1 MNKRSGP
8 VTFMQDMPD
17 QTQRMLD
24 YYGLARDPFG
34 EDVDAA
40 VFSGVA
46 ERSDTVE
53 QLKHLLTFSP
63 QDCLLM
69 APAEGGKRHLAREV
83 LRRFDDEWRVA
94 WLDAGSASQLD
105 LICRELI
112 GQLGLGLRVD
122 SDTASLF
129 RNIVDAVAQRTADG
143 ENFLMIV
150 EHADRW
156 TGEVQSWVQSLHTL
170 ATQPDLRIR
179 QLWLAESATAIEQA
193 GNDELWFVLVLEA
206 FSEAD
211 AAGYL
216 RDRFAAAGHLDT
228 VPIDARDIARLND
241 LAHGLPGHLN
251 QVVSDYLIAGTF
263 KTTERQQGFPLTHL
277 IAGSAVVTLLVLVF
291 LYSRGGDEPA
301 PDETL
306 REPDTRVASANSE
319 VQQRLAEAVAR
330 VEARQQDTIENG
342 GNVQPSAA
350 PAEAPPAP
358 ATEPPGA
365 SIPVDPPTEPESAP
379 QTEANAPAP
388 EPAPEPAEPEPLT
401 AAAAD
406 ALPGWLAA
414 ASDTQYSLQ
423 LLGVRDRAAIERLIE
438 DQADP
443 DQFGIVTTQLDSRP
457 WHVLVYGLYPDSA
470 TARADIPNLPDDFAG
485 QSPWARNV
493 ADLKATAIQNN

>member
-1 MNKRSGP
+1 MKERSEP
-8 VTFMQDMPD
+8 VLSMQDMPD

-24 YYGLARDPFG
+24 YYGLARNPFG

-105 LICRELI
+105 AICRELI

-129 RNIVDAVAQRTADG
+129 RNIADAIAQRTADG
-143 ENFLMIV
+143 ENFLLIV

-156 TGEVQSWVQSLHTL
+156 SGEVQSWVQSLHTL
-170 ATQPDLRIR
+170 ATQPDLRMR

-193 GNDELWFVLVLEA
+193 GNHELWFVLMLEPYT
-206 FSEAD
+206 EAD

-216 RDRFAAAGHLDT
+216 RDRFAAAGHLNG
-228 VPIDARDIARLND
+228 VPIEARDIARLND
-241 LAHGLPGHLN
+241 LAHGLPGYLN

-263 KTTERQQGFPLTHL
+263 KTTERRQGFPLTHVF
-277 IAGSAVVTLLVLVF
+277 AGSAVVTLLVLVF
-291 LYSRGGDEPA
+291 LYSRGGDEASPEAAVAA
-301 PDETL
+301 PD
-306 REPDTRVASANSE
+306 VAAPNSE

-330 VEARQQDTIENG
+330 VEARQQDSTPTDSIDVNTAPEVSSG
-342 GNVQPSAA
+342 PPPEPVAEPPAVAEVSEAA
-350 PAEAPPAP
+350 AAAEPAE
-358 ATEPPGA
+358 
-365 SIPVDPPTEPESAP
+365 
-379 QTEANAPAP
+379 P
-388 EPAPEPAEPEPLT
+388 EPAPEPVTPVALAST
-401 AAAAD
+401 D
-406 ALPGWLAA
+406 ASLPGWLAEA
-414 ASDTQYSLQ
+414 NDGQYSLQ
-423 LLGVRDRAAIERLIE
+423 LLGVRNRAAIVRLIDE
-438 DQADP
+438 QTDP
-443 DQFGIVTTQLDSRP
+443 EQFAILTTQLDGRP

-470 TARADIPNLPDDFAG
+470 TARA
-485 QSPWARNV
+485 
-493 ADLKATAIQNN
+493 

>member
-1 MNKRSGP
+1 
-8 VTFMQDMPD
+8 VIFMQEMPD

-69 APAEGGKRHLAREV
+69 APAEGGKRHLANEV

-94 WLDAGSASQLD
+94 WLNADSASQLD
-105 LICRELI
+105 VICRELI

-129 RNIVDAVAQRTADG
+129 RNIANAVAQRTSDG
-143 ENFLMIV
+143 ENFLLVV

-156 TGEVQSWVQSLHTL
+156 SVDVQSWVESLHSL
-170 ATQPDLRIR
+170 AEQPDLRMR

-193 GNDELWFVLVLEA
+193 SNDELWSVLVLEP
-206 FSEAD
+206 FTESD

-216 RDRFAAAGHLDT
+216 RDRFAAAGHLEGA
-228 VPIDARDIARLND
+228 PIEARDIARLND

-263 KTTERQQGFPLTHL
+263 KTTERRQGFPLTHVL
-277 IAGSAVVTLLVLVF
+277 AGSAVVSLLVLVF
-291 LYSRGGDEPA
+291 LYSRGGEDTTPVEV
-301 PDETL
+301 
-306 REPDTRVASANSE
+306 EPDTQVSAASSE

-330 VEARQQDTIENG
+330 VEARQQEAGTASDEAQAPVQPAEPETSPVVQPTDTISVPET
-342 GNVQPSAA
+342 PL
-350 PAEAPPAP
+350 PPA
-358 ATEPPGA
+358 
-365 SIPVDPPTEPESAP
+365 
-379 QTEANAPAP
+379 
-388 EPAPEPAEPEPLT
+388 PAEPEPT
-401 AAAAD
+401 PAPIEPPVAPATNINSV
-406 ALPGWLAA
+406 LPGWLAT
-414 ASDTQYSLQ
+414 ASDARYTLQ
-423 LLGVRDRAAIERLIE
+423 LLGVRNRASIARLVE
-438 DQADP
+438 QQADP
-443 DQFGIVTTQLDSRP
+443 SQFGILPTQLDGRP
-457 WHVLVYGLYPDSA
+457 WYVLVYGLYPDSA
-470 TARADIPNLPDDFAG
+470 TARSDIPNLPENFSD

-493 ADLKATAIQNN
+493 ADLKASVSVPN

>member
-1 MNKRSGP
+1 
-8 VTFMQDMPD
+8 MQDMPD

-34 EDVDAA
+34 EDVDDT

-105 LICRELI
+105 IICRELI

-129 RNIVDAVAQRTADG
+129 RNIADAIGQRTSDG
-143 ENFLMIV
+143 ENFLLIV

-156 TGEVQSWVQSLHTL
+156 TEEVQSWVQSLHRL
-170 ATQPDLRIR
+170 ATQPDLRMR

-193 GNDELWFVLVLEA
+193 SNDELWFVLVLEPFA
-206 FSEAD
+206 ETD

-216 RDRFAAAGHLDT
+216 RDRFAAAGHLDA

-263 KTTERQQGFPLTHL
+263 KTTERRQGFPLTHV

-291 LYSRGGDEPA
+291 LYSRGGDEAVP
-301 PDETL
+301 EMTVSGT
-306 REPDTRVASANSE
+306 DTEVASANSE

-330 VEARQQDTIENG
+330 VEARQQGNAGVDDADTE
-342 GNVQPSAA
+342 PA
-350 PAEAPPAP
+350 PAPETPPAP
-358 ATEPPGA
+358 ATEPPA
-365 SIPVDPPTEPESAP
+365 APEPEEPAAAPITEPEPASP
-379 QTEANAPAP
+379 GPEPEPDTEPDT
-388 EPAPEPAEPEPLT
+388 EPAPSTSPSGT
-401 AAAAD
+401 AGSS
-406 ALPGWLAA
+406 LPGWLAEA
-414 ASDTQYSLQ
+414 NDSQYSLQ
-423 LLGVRDRAAIERLIE
+423 LLGVRDRAAIVRLVE
-438 DQADP
+438 GQSEP
-443 DQFGIVTTQLDSRP
+443 EQFGIITTQLDSRP

-470 TARADIPNLPDDFAG
+470 AARADIPNLPDDFSG

-493 ADLKATAIQNN
+493 ADLKASATTNN

>member
-1 MNKRSGP
+1 MKERSGP
-8 VTFMQDMPD
+8 VPYMQDMPD

-34 EDVDAA
+34 EDVDDA

-105 LICRELI
+105 IICRELI

-129 RNIVDAVAQRTADG
+129 RNIADAIAQRTSDG
-143 ENFLMIV
+143 ENFLLIV

-156 TGEVQSWVQSLHTL
+156 SEEVQSWVQSLHTL
-170 ATQPDLRIR
+170 ATQTDLRMR

-193 GNDELWFVLVLEA
+193 SNDELWFVLVLEP
-206 FSEAD
+206 FTETD

-228 VPIDARDIARLND
+228 VPIDTRDIARLND

-263 KTTERQQGFPLTHL
+263 KTTERRQGFPLTHV

-291 LYSRGGDEPA
+291 LYSRGGDEPVPEIA
-301 PDETL
+301 VSDTET
-306 REPDTRVASANSE
+306 DVASANSE

-330 VEARQQDTIENG
+330 VEARQQEGAGVDNADT
-342 GNVQPSAA
+342 VPAA
-350 PAEAPPAP
+350 EPEIPPAP
-358 ATEPPGA
+358 ATEPPA
-365 SIPVDPPTEPESAP
+365 AAEPEELAAVQATEPEPSN
-379 QTEANAPAP
+379 T
-388 EPAPEPAEPEPLT
+388 EPAPSSPSPGT
-401 AAAAD
+401 AGSS
-406 ALPGWLAA
+406 LPGWLAE
-414 ASDTQYSLQ
+414 ASDSQYSLQ
-423 LLGVRDRAAIERLIE
+423 LLGVRDRAAIVRLVE
-438 DQADP
+438 DQTNP
-443 DQFGIVTTQLDSRP
+443 EQFGILTTQLDSRP

-470 TARADIPNLPDDFAG
+470 AARADIPNLPDDFSD
-485 QSPWARNV
+485 QSPWARTV
-493 ADLKATAIQNN
+493 ADLKSSATTNN

>member
-1 MNKRSGP
+1 MKERSGP
-8 VTFMQDMPD
+8 VLSMQEMPD
-17 QTQRMLD
+17 QTQRMLG

-105 LICRELI
+105 VICRELI

-129 RNIVDAVAQRTADG
+129 RNIADAIAQRTADG
-143 ENFLMIV
+143 ENFLLIV

-156 TGEVQSWVQSLHTL
+156 SGEVQSWVQSLHTL
-170 ATQPDLRIR
+170 ATQPDLRMR

-193 GNDELWFVLVLEA
+193 GNDELWFVLVLEP
-206 FSEAD
+206 FTEAD

-216 RDRFAAAGHLDT
+216 RDRFAAAGHLNG
-228 VPIDARDIARLND
+228 VPIEARDIARLND

-263 KTTERQQGFPLTHL
+263 KTTERRQGFPLTHV

-291 LYSRGGDEPA
+291 LYSRGGDESPPETVAAA
-301 PDETL
+301 PD
-306 REPDTRVASANSE
+306 VAAPNSE

-330 VEARQQDTIENG
+330 VEARQQDST
-342 GNVQPSAA
+342 
-350 PAEAPPAP
+350 
-358 ATEPPGA
+358 
-365 SIPVDPPTEPESAP
+365 PTDSSGVN
-379 QTEANAPAP
+379 TAP
-388 EPAPEPAEPEPLT
+388 EPPPEPVAEPPEVPEVSEAPAAAEPPEPET
-401 AAAAD
+401 AAEPVTPVAPASTG
-406 ALPGWLAA
+406 ASLPGWLAEA
-414 ASDTQYSLQ
+414 NDGQYSLQ
-423 LLGVRDRAAIERLIE
+423 LLGVRNRAAIERLIDE
-438 DQADP
+438 QTDP
-443 DQFGIVTTQLDSRP
+443 EQFAILTTQLDGRP

-470 TARADIPNLPDDFAG
+470 AARADISNLPDDFSG

-493 ADLKATAIQNN
+493 ADLKASVTPAN

>member
-1 MNKRSGP
+1 
-8 VTFMQDMPD
+8 MQDMPD

-34 EDVDAA
+34 EDVDST

-94 WLDAGSASQLD
+94 WLDATTASQLD
-105 LICRELI
+105 VICRELI

-129 RNIVDAVAQRTADG
+129 RNIAEAIAQRTADG

-156 TGEVQSWVQSLHTL
+156 TTDVQSWVQSLHTL
-170 ATQPDLRIR
+170 ATQPDLRLR
-179 QLWLAESATAIEQA
+179 QLWMAESATAIEQA
-193 GNDELWFVLVLEA
+193 GNDELWFVLILEP
-206 FSEAD
+206 FTETD

-216 RDRFAAAGHLDT
+216 RDRFAAAGHLDA
-228 VPIDARDIARLND
+228 VPIDTRDIARLND

-263 KTTERQQGFPLTHL
+263 KTTERRQGFPLTHV

-301 PDETL
+301 PTVSGT
-306 REPDTRVASANSE
+306 DTEVSSANSE

-330 VEARQQDTIENG
+330 VEARQQNSTESGDAVTTPED
-342 GNVQPSAA
+342 
-350 PAEAPPAP
+350 PAESESALAIEPPSVPDSEPSEVAPTSEPEPEEVAQVPGPAQEPAP
-358 ATEPPGA
+358 
-365 SIPVDPPTEPESAP
+365 
-379 QTEANAPAP
+379 P
-388 EPAPEPAEPEPLT
+388 EPASTPVPAGSS
-401 AAAAD
+401 
-406 ALPGWLAA
+406 LPGWLAD

-423 LLGVRDRAAIERLIE
+423 LLGVRDRSAIVRLVQN
-438 DQADP
+438 QANP
-443 DQFGIVTTQLDSRP
+443 EQFGIVTTQLDNRP

-470 TARADIPNLPDDFAG
+470 TARADIPNLPDDFSD

-493 ADLKATAIQNN
+493 ADLKATARSGN

>member
-1 MNKRSGP
+1 
-8 VTFMQDMPD
+8 MQDMPD

-24 YYGLARDPFG
+24 FYGLARDPFG
-34 EDVDAA
+34 DEVDAA

-83 LRRFDDEWRVA
+83 LKRFDDEWRVV
-94 WLDAGSASQLD
+94 WLDAGSAGQLD
-105 LICRELI
+105 IICRELI

-129 RNIVDAVAQRTADG
+129 RNIADAIAQRTADG
-143 ENFLMIV
+143 ENFLLIV

-156 TGEVQSWVQSLHTL
+156 SGEVQSWVQSLHTL
-170 ATQPDLRIR
+170 ATQPDLRMR

-193 GNDELWFVLVLEA
+193 GNDELWFVLVLEP
-206 FSEAD
+206 FNEAD

-216 RDRFAAAGHLDT
+216 RDRFAAAGHLNGA
-228 VPIDARDIARLND
+228 PIEARDIARLND

-263 KTTERQQGFPLTHL
+263 KTTERRQGFPLTHV

-291 LYSRGGDEPA
+291 LYSRGGDEEEPESVAVESEMVA
-301 PDETL
+301 P
-306 REPDTRVASANSE
+306 NSE

-330 VEARQQDTIENG
+330 VEARQQDSAPVDASDTN
-342 GNVQPSAA
+342 AA
-350 PAEAPPAP
+350 PEEPPEPPPEPVAEPLPEPEATEAPEVA
-358 ATEPPGA
+358 AEPP
-365 SIPVDPPTEPESAP
+365 E
-379 QTEANAPAP
+379 P
-388 EPAPEPAEPEPLT
+388 EPAPEPEPP
-401 AAAAD
+401 AAPAPTD
-406 ALPGWLAA
+406 VSLPGWLAD

-423 LLGVRDRAAIERLIE
+423 LLGVRNRAAIERLIDE
-438 DQADP
+438 QTNP
-443 DQFGIVTTQLDSRP
+443 EQFAILTTQLDGRP
-457 WHVLVYGLYPDSA
+457 WHILVYGLYPDSA
-470 TARADIPNLPDDFAG
+470 TARADIPNLPDDFSE

-493 ADLKATAIQNN
+493 ADLKASASSSN

>member
-1 MNKRSGP
+1 
-8 VTFMQDMPD
+8 MQDMPD

-129 RNIVDAVAQRTADG
+129 RNIADAVAQRTADG

-156 TGEVQSWVQSLHTL
+156 SGEVQSWVQSLHTL
-170 ATQPDLRIR
+170 ATQPDLRMR

-216 RDRFAAAGHLDT
+216 RDRFAAAGHLDA
-228 VPIDARDIARLND
+228 VPIDTRDIARLND

-291 LYSRGGDEPA
+291 LYSRGGDEPQ

-306 REPDTRVASANSE
+306 REPETQVATANSE

-330 VEARQQDTIENG
+330 VEARQQ
-342 GNVQPSAA
+342 SATESGDDA
-350 PAEAPPAP
+350 PVPADAPPAP
-358 ATEPPGA
+358 ATEPPA
-365 SIPVDPPTEPESAP
+365 APAPEEPPAEPDSAPEPEGN
-379 QTEANAPAP
+379 TPAP
-388 EPAPEPAEPEPLT
+388 EPAPEPAAPEPGT
-401 AAAAD
+401 AVAAD
-406 ALPGWLAA
+406 ALPNWLAG

-423 LLGVRDRAAIERLIE
+423 LLGVRDRAAIVRLIE
-438 DQADP
+438 GQADP

-470 TARADIPNLPDDFAG
+470 TARADIPNLPDDFTDE
-485 QSPWARNV
+485 SPWARNV
-493 ADLKATAIQNN
+493 ADLKATAIRNN

>member
-1 MNKRSGP
+1 MKERSGP
-8 VTFMQDMPD
+8 VPYMQDMPD

-34 EDVDAA
+34 EDVDDA

-83 LRRFDDEWRVA
+83 LRRFDDEWLVA

-105 LICRELI
+105 IICRELI

-129 RNIVDAVAQRTADG
+129 RNIADAIAQRTSDG
-143 ENFLMIV
+143 ENFLLIV

-156 TGEVQSWVQSLHTL
+156 SEEVQSWVQSLHTL
-170 ATQPDLRIR
+170 ATQTDLRMR

-193 GNDELWFVLVLEA
+193 SNDELWFVLVLEP
-206 FSEAD
+206 FTETD

-228 VPIDARDIARLND
+228 VPIDSRDIARLND

-263 KTTERQQGFPLTHL
+263 KTTERRQGFPLTHV

-291 LYSRGGDEPA
+291 LYSRGGDEPVPEIA
-301 PDETL
+301 VSDTET
-306 REPDTRVASANSE
+306 DVASANSE

-330 VEARQQDTIENG
+330 VETRQQEGAGVDNADT
-342 GNVQPSAA
+342 VPAA
-350 PAEAPPAP
+350 KPEIPPAP
-358 ATEPPGA
+358 ATEPPA
-365 SIPVDPPTEPESAP
+365 AAESEEPTVVQATEPEPSNTESAP
-379 QTEANAPAP
+379 SSPSP
-388 EPAPEPAEPEPLT
+388 GT
-401 AAAAD
+401 AGSS
-406 ALPGWLAA
+406 LPGWLAE
-414 ASDTQYSLQ
+414 ASDSQYSLQ
-423 LLGVRDRAAIERLIE
+423 LLGVRDRAAIVRLVE
-438 DQADP
+438 DQTNP
-443 DQFGIVTTQLDSRP
+443 EQFGILTTQLDSRP

-470 TARADIPNLPDDFAG
+470 AARADIPNLPDDFSD
-485 QSPWARNV
+485 QSPWARTV
-493 ADLKATAIQNN
+493 ADLKSSATTNN

>member
-1 MNKRSGP
+1 
-8 VTFMQDMPD
+8 MQDMPD

-63 QDCLLM
+63 QDCLMM

-129 RNIVDAVAQRTADG
+129 RNIADAVAQRTADG

-156 TGEVQSWVQSLHTL
+156 SGEVQSWVQSLHTL
-170 ATQPDLRIR
+170 ATQPDLRMR

-193 GNDELWFVLVLEA
+193 GNDELWFVMVLEA
-206 FSEAD
+206 FSETD

-216 RDRFAAAGHLDT
+216 RDRFAAAGHLDA
-228 VPIDARDIARLND
+228 VPIDTRDIARLND

-263 KTTERQQGFPLTHL
+263 KTTERQHGFPLTHL
-277 IAGSAVVTLLVLVF
+277 IAGTAVVSLLVLVF
-291 LYSRGGDEPA
+291 LYSRGGDEPLQ
-301 PDETL
+301 EEML
-306 REPDTRVASANSE
+306 REPDTQVAAVNSE

-330 VEARQQDTIENG
+330 VEARQQNATESGNDTPAPADE
-342 GNVQPSAA
+342 PPEPPAA
-350 PAEAPPAP
+350 PAPE
-358 ATEPPGA
+358 EPPVEPD
-365 SIPVDPPTEPESAP
+365 STPEPEDN
-379 QTEANAPAP
+379 TPAP
-388 EPAPEPAEPEPLT
+388 EPAPEPAAPEPAI
-401 AAAAD
+401 AAATD
-406 ALPGWLAA
+406 ALPNWLAA

-423 LLGVRDRAAIERLIE
+423 LLGVRDRSAIVRLIE

-443 DQFGIVTTQLDSRP
+443 DQFGIVTTQLDNRP

-470 TARADIPNLPDDFAG
+470 TARADIPNLPDDFSD

-493 ADLKATAIQNN
+493 ADLKATAIQSN